1 MLNRFHVWFPGGKV
15 IGSLLAYLL
24 MDVADFYSMIYMFD
38 KNLGKLRE
46 FLRSN
51 ELDDNTILIFL
62 TDNGTYP
69 RPAEV
74 FNAGMRRTKGSVYEG
89 GHRVPCFIYWPA
101 ASINKPVDINKL
113 TMHADPCEKNDISA
127 DHINIVDELRDYYE
141 RYWESLSIVI
151 SPMND
156 P

>member
-1 MLNRFHVWFPGGKV
+1 ML
-15 IGSLLAYLL
+15 
-24 MDVADFYSMIYMFD
+24 
-38 KNLGKLRE
+38 
-46 FLRSN
+46 
-51 ELDDNTILIFL
+51 LI
-62 TDNGTYP
+62 
-69 RPAEV
+69 
-74 FNAGMRRTKGSVYEG
+74 SI
-89 GHRVPCFIYWPA
+89 PCFIYWPA

-127 DHINIVDELRDYYE
+127 DHINKVDELRDYYE